1 MEIQVRGR
9 HASIPAALRTFTV
22 RKLEH
27 LGTYLSTINRIDV
40 ELYQD
45 GQPKTGGG
53 QVAKVTVSTAGP
65 VFRSKASSDDLR
77 SSVEICYER
86 LERRL
91 KDFKRQR
98 SGRPLHSRSQSRSAD
113 REGGTSP
120 D

>member
-1 MEIQVRGR
+1 MEIEVRGR
-9 HASIPAALRTFTV
+9 HTPVPSVLRTFTT

-27 LGTYLSTINRIDV
+27 LGTYLSTITRIDV

-45 GQPKTGGG
+45 GQQKTGGG
-53 QVAKVTVSTAGP
+53 QVAKVTVSTSGP
-65 VFRSKASSDDLR
+65 VFRSKATSEDLR

-91 KDFKRQR
+91 KDFKRRR
-98 SGRPLHSRSQSRSAD
+98 SGRPLHSRSKTKSAD
-113 REGGTSP
+113 REDG